1 MSRPLEEYAL
11 IGDLRSAALVNRYGS
26 IEWLCLPRFDSPACF
41 ASLLGSGRNGF
52 WRIAPTYG
60 VKDVEREYR
69 PQSMV
74 LQTTFICETGTVR
87 ILDAM
92 LPWSDSPRVVRYV
105 ICDKGSVA
113 MRMRMRIRFD
123 YGQTIPWVQ
132 RRGGA
137 TVAIAG
143 PDALVLHSDTDVHG
157 ENYSTVADF
166 TMEAGQRV
174 GFDLAYFR
182 SYDEAPG
189 PVNVRDQLERTD
201 AFWRQWA
208 SGCTYEGPHREAVI
222 RSLLT
227 LKALSYDGIGA
238 VIAAPTTSLPERL
251 GGVRNWDYRYCWL
264 RDATFVLVA
273 FLNAGYDAEAY
284 SWRGWLLRAVA
295 GAPSRLQI
303 LYGIGGE
310 RRVPEYEIP
319 WLDGYA
325 GSKPVRVGNAASEQL
340 QLDVYGEVM
349 DVMYQAHRAGLRPD
363 TNEWALSRAVVETVE
378 QRWCEPDHG
387 LWEVRGDVHHFVHSK
402 VLAWVA
408 IDRAIRSV
416 EESADLEG
424 PLDRWRELR
433 ERIHAEI
440 CERGFDAEQNT
451 FVQYYGATCID
462 ASALLI
468 PLVGFLPPDDL
479 RVQGTLR
486 AIEKRLLVDGFVL
499 RYEQPNDS
507 VDGLPPGEGAF
518 LACTCWLIDNYALL
532 GRDEDARAL
541 FARLLSV
548 RNDVGLLAEEYDTK
562 SRRLVGNF
570 PQAFSH
576 VGLVNSA
583 FNLAR
588 ANAPLQR
595 AEGGPVVE
603 PP

>member
-11 IGDLRSAALVNRYGS
+11 IGDLRSAALINRYGT

-52 WRIAPTYG
+52 WRLAPTFG
-60 VKDVEREYR
+60 VQDVKREYR
-69 PQSMV
+69 PDSMV
-74 LQTTFICETGTVR
+74 LQTTYVCETGKVR
-87 ILDAM
+87 VIDAM
-92 LPWSDSPRVVRYV
+92 LPWSESPRVVRYV
-105 ICDKGSVA
+105 ICDEGSVD

-123 YGQTIPWVQ
+123 YGETIPWVH

-137 TVAIAG
+137 TVAVAG
-143 PDALVLHSDTDVHG
+143 PDAVVLHTDIEVHG
-157 ENYSTVADF
+157 ENHSTVADF
-166 TMEAGQRV
+166 TVATGQRV

-189 PVNVRDQLERTD
+189 PANVRDQLERTD

-208 SGCTYEGPHREAVI
+208 SGCTYEGPHREAVV

-284 SWRGWLLRAVA
+284 AWRGWLLRAVA
-295 GAPSRLQI
+295 GAPARLQI

-310 RRVPEYEIP
+310 RRVPEYELP
-319 WLDGYA
+319 HLAGYA
-325 GSKPVRVGNAASEQL
+325 DSKPVRVGNAASEQL
-340 QLDVYGEVM
+340 QLDVYGEVV
-349 DVMYQAHRAGLRPD
+349 DVMYQAHRAGLLPSA
-363 TNEWALSRAVVETVE
+363 NEWALTRAVVDAVAE
-378 QRWCEPDHG
+378 RWCEPDHG
-387 LWEVRGDVHHFVHSK
+387 LWEVRGESRHFVHSK

-416 EESADLEG
+416 EETTTLDG
-424 PLDRWRELR
+424 PVDEWRALR
-433 ERIHAEI
+433 ERIHADV
-440 CERGFDAEQNT
+440 CEHGFDAAQNT
-451 FVQYYGATCID
+451 FVQYYGATCLD
-462 ASALLI
+462 ASALLM
-468 PLVGFLPPDDL
+468 PLVGFLPHDDP
-479 RVQGTLR
+479 RVQGTLK
-486 AIEKRLLVDGFVL
+486 AIEERLLVDGFVH
-499 RYEQPNDS
+499 RYEQVDAG
-507 VDGLPPGEGAF
+507 VDGLPAGEGAF
-518 LACTCWLIDNYALL
+518 IACSFWLIDNYVLA
-532 GRDEDARAL
+532 GRDEDARDM
-541 FARLLSV
+541 FARLLAI
-548 RNDVGLLAEEYDTK
+548 RNDVGLLSEEYDTHE
-562 SRRLVGNF
+562 RRLLGNF

-583 FNLAR
+583 FNLAKG
-588 ANAPLQR
+588 AAAQQR
-595 AEGGPVVE
+595 ADGGPIE

>member
-1 MSRPLEEYAL
+1 LEEYAV

-52 WRIAPTYG
+52 WRIAPTNG
-60 VKDVEREYR
+60 VKDVKREYR
-69 PQSMV
+69 PQSML
-74 LQTTFICETGTVR
+74 LQTTYVCETGTVR
-87 ILDAM
+87 VIDAM
-92 LPWSDSPRVVRYV
+92 LPSVAAPRVVRYI
-105 ICDKGSVA
+105 ICDEGSVA
-113 MRMRMRIRFD
+113 MSMRMRIRFD
-123 YGQTIPWVQ
+123 YGQTIPWVH

-143 PDALVLHSDTDVHG
+143 PDALVLHSDVDVHG
-157 ENYSTVADF
+157 ENLSTIADF
-166 TMEAGQRV
+166 TVEAGQRV
-174 GFDLAYFR
+174 GFDLAYFP

-208 SGCTYEGPHREAVI
+208 SGCTYDGPHREAVL

-238 VIAAPTTSLPERL
+238 VIAAPTTSLPEQL

-273 FLNAGYDAEAY
+273 FLNAGYEAEAY
-284 SWRGWLLRAVA
+284 AWRAWLLRAVA
-295 GAPSRLQI
+295 GSPSRLQI

-310 RRVPEYEIP
+310 RRVPEYEAP

-325 GSKPVRVGNAASEQL
+325 DSKPVRIGNAASEQL

-363 TNEWALSRAVVETVE
+363 TNEWALSQAVVETVE
-378 QRWCEPDHG
+378 KRWREPDHG
-387 LWEVRGDVHHFVHSK
+387 LWEVRGEARHFVHSK

-408 IDRAIRSV
+408 LDRAIRAA
-416 EESADLEG
+416 EEGSLEG
-424 PLDRWRELR
+424 PLERWRAVRDE
-433 ERIHAEI
+433 IHADV
-440 CERGFDAEQNT
+440 CANGFDVARNT
-451 FVQYYGATCID
+451 FVQYYGATIID

-468 PLVGFLPPDDL
+468 PLVGFLPADDP
-479 RVQGTLR
+479 RVRSTLA
-486 AIEKRLLVDGFVL
+486 AIEQRLLIDGFVR
-499 RYEQPNDS
+499 RYEQPS
-507 VDGLPPGEGAF
+507 SEVDGLPPGEGAF
-518 LACTCWLIDNYALL
+518 LACTYWLIDNYVLA
-532 GRDEDARAL
+532 GRDDDAREL
-541 FARLLSV
+541 FARLLTI
-548 RNDVGLLAEEYDTK
+548 RNDVGLLSEEYDTRN
-562 SRRLVGNF
+562 RRLVGNF

-583 FNLAR
+583 FNLSKGNGPAQ
-588 ANAPLQR
+588 QR
-595 AEGGPVVE
+595 SEVVAE